1 MVLKYVNYYWKT
13 QQVWSNLLLFQS
25 CQDNLKENFK
35 DPLSNPSILH
45 FHIPCKLPAM
55 QLRTLIVEKRRR
67 REQNTKDFLLL
78 SASKVSFSE
87 GASSSSALPKSFGNI
102 HPLHFFLP
110 FFSKELTK
118 SLWSLQAAAEQNTY
132 PSPSLANYLS
142 NFLKGNLI
150 DALSKTTFFQGRSL
164 ICKMEFQSLG
174 LTVLI

>member
-13 QQVWSNLLLFQS
+13 QQVWSNLRKSGQ
-25 CQDNLKENFK
+25 ENFK

-87 GASSSSALPKSFGNI
+87 GASSSQLPKSFGNI

-174 LTVLI
+174 LTVI